1 MGVFNYRRSSKD
13 KNAFTGTP
21 PSKPEPKVE
30 LKAPEEVHALAM
42 EYGMWVMPI
51 DVFLGMDSLQ
61 AHQRLKRD
69 GKLLEYSPELKRPVF
84 FLSHQWLSFK
94 HPDPLMEQ
102 VKTFQELLRNLG
114 TGTMDVPLSF
124 LHKCSF
130 DVVPTM
136 TGEFWKEILPNAVV
150 WMDFFSMP
158 QPNQLDVE
166 AVGTESDAR
175 HLSTDLM
182 KAVRSI
188 PAYVEASEYFFVLAP
203 PAQHKD
209 LENISDKESW
219 ARRGWCRMEAQ
230 ARALSTKSGPIIMVS
245 GASCAETM
253 ISAEWYRTPV
263 GSGEFTCCKLGHKLE
278 TESGVVDIECDKIK
292 VAQVLE
298 TMYNNKMTALR
309 KQGRT
314 HEWRWLLA
322 RRQTLFSN
330 LPHEY
335 ATFVPYTVP
344 AFLKEYE
351 FASVTEGEESGWGPL
366 RFAAIA
372 KDGALVKELIAQK
385 ADVNNALPESA
396 LDLYHQKGQTVLQTA
411 AVFGHLDVIE
421 PLLTSGA
428 DTAPAL
434 GN

>member
-1 MGVFNYRRSSKD
+1 
-13 KNAFTGTP
+13 
-21 PSKPEPKVE
+21 
-30 LKAPEEVHALAM
+30 
-42 EYGMWVMPI
+42 
-51 DVFLGMDSLQ
+51 
-61 AHQRLKRD
+61 
-69 GKLLEYSPELKRPVF
+69 
-84 FLSHQWLSFK
+84 
-94 HPDPLMEQ
+94 
-102 VKTFQELLRNLG
+102 
-114 TGTMDVPLSF
+114 MDVPLSF

-166 AVGTESDAR
+166 AVGAESDAR

-230 ARALSTKSGPIIMVS
+230 ARALSTTSGPIIMVS
-245 GASCAETM
+245 GAECAETM
-253 ISAEWYRTPV
+253 VPAEWYRTPV

-278 TESGVVDIECDKIK
+278 TENGCVDIECDKIK
-292 VAQVLE
+292 VAQVLD
-298 TMYNNKMTALR
+298 TMYHNKVAALKR
-309 KQGRT
+309 QGKKT
-314 HEWRWLLA
+314 EWRWLLA

-335 ATFVPYTVP
+335 ATFLPHTLE

-351 FASVTEGEESGWGPL
+351 FASVNDQEETGWGPL
-366 RFAAIA
+366 RFATLA
-372 KDGALVKELIAQK
+372 KDGALVKELIAQG
-385 ADVNNALPESA
+385 ADINNALPEA
-396 LDLYHQKGQTVLQTA
+396 ELDLYHQKSQTILHSA
-411 AVFGHLDVIE
+411 AVFGDKGVIE
-421 PLLTSGA
+421 ALVEGGA
-428 DTAPAL
+428 DFAPAL